1 MGTAS
6 TMACLLVALGLMP
19 LHSATAP
26 AVSSARLRIAE
37 QTGTHAVSLARSGLA
52 PQTLLTRASFLNALT
67 VLQALGG
74 STNAVL
80 HLLAIANRH
89 PLLAGTITLST
100 LASLGR
106 TTPLLVD
113 LKPSGDN
120 YMTDFHA
127 AGGMPALLHTLSPLL
142 DLSAMTVTGATLG
155 AALAAYRP
163 ATFPQEI
170 IRPLSN
176 PLYPASALTPLLYGN
191 LGGTALLKTSA
202 SPTRR
207 HRGRAV
213 VFHSPSDL
221 AARIDDPHL
230 DVDKDSVL
238 VLTHVGP
245 VGGQG
250 MPEAGVIPIPR
261 KLARQ
266 GVVDM
271 VRISDGRISGTAGGT
286 VVVHVSPEGA
296 DPRGVLGLV
305 RDGDWIVLDVG
316 REWLGVELWEW
327 ELERRRG
334 ERWGAGEWERGKG
347 ERGYKGLYLR
357 EVNGAGEGVDFG
369 FLTAGGPGGEG
380 GRGERELVGMGETGD
395 TGETGE

>member
-19 LHSATAP
+19 LHAATAP

-37 QTGTHAVSLARSGLA
+37 QTGTHAVALTRSGLT

-100 LASLGR
+100 LASIGR

-127 AGGMPALLHTLSPLL
+127 AGGMPTLLHHLSPLL
-142 DLSAMTVTGATLG
+142 DLSAMTITGDTLG
-155 AALAAYRP
+155 AALAAYPRP
-163 ATFPQEI
+163 GSFHQDI
-170 IRPLSN
+170 IRPLNN
-176 PLYPASALTPLLYGN
+176 PLHPSSALTPLLNGN

-202 SPTRR
+202 SATRY

-221 AARIDDPHL
+221 AARIDDPDL
-230 DVDKDSVL
+230 EVDRDSVL
-238 VLTHVGP
+238 VLTHIGP

-261 KLARQ
+261 KLARE
-266 GVVDM
+266 GVTDM

-296 DPRGVLGLV
+296 DPGGVLGVV
-305 RDGDWIVLDVG
+305 RDGDWVVLDVG
-316 REWLGVELWEW
+316 RGWLGVEVGEG

-334 ERWGAGEWERGKG
+334 ERWGGKGWERGSG

-369 FLTAGGPGGEG
+369 FLTAGGPGGGG
-380 GRGERELVGMGETGD
+380 GRTLAGVEERKE
-395 TGETGE
+395 

>member
-37 QTGTHAVSLARSGLA
+37 QTGTHAVSLTRSNLT

-89 PLLAGTITLST
+89 PTLAGTITLST
-100 LASLGR
+100 LASIGR

-127 AGGMPALLHTLSPLL
+127 AGGMPALLHTLAPLL
-142 DLSAMTVTGATLG
+142 DLSAMTVTGETLG
-155 AALAAYRP
+155 EALATYRQG
-163 ATFPQEI
+163 TFHQDI
-170 IRPLSN
+170 IRPLDN
-176 PLYPASALTPLLYGN
+176 PLYPASALTPLLHGN

-202 SPTRR
+202 SATRY

-221 AARIDDPHL
+221 AARIDDL
-230 DVDKDSVL
+230 DLEVDASSVL
-238 VLTHVGP
+238 VLTHIGP

-271 VRISDGRISGTAGGT
+271 VRISDGRISGTAAGT

-296 DPRGVLGLV
+296 DPKGVLGVV
-305 RDGDWIVLDVG
+305 RDGDWVVLDVG
-316 REWLGVELWEW
+316 RGWLGVEVGEG

-334 ERWGAGEWERGKG
+334 ERWGGKGWERGRG
-347 ERGYKGLYLR
+347 ERGYKGLYLG

-369 FLTAGGPGGEG
+369 FLTAGGGWGGGEG
-380 GRGERELVGMGETGD
+380 KMMG
-395 TGETGE
+395 